1 LKNLRGNSRAAFGRA
16 LRHPLVDA
24 LECWVDRGAANNRTR
39 CLPEMVLIIGGG
51 ISGLSVAWFLH
62 RKGVVVRVLEF
73 ADRVGGA
80 IATDH
85 IGTYL
90 VERGPNSTLQKPG
103 RDDDALGRLVAQ
115 TDLGER
121 LVEAGAAG
129 NRRFV
134 MRAGR
139 LQLVPGS
146 PPGFLTTGLF
156 SWRAKLRL
164 LREPFVG
171 KGEGEETI
179 ARFVERRLGREFLD
193 YAVEPFISGVY
204 AGDPGRLSIQ
214 AAVPRIYALERR
226 FGSLILGAIALGKVA
241 KGTGTPTGRLISFDR
256 GMAQLPGAI
265 VAKLPPG
272 ACRTGC
278 RAVRLQP
285 SGRGWEVG
293 WESAS
298 ESGVCQAER
307 VVLAV
312 PAAESADLLEP
323 LSREAACLLRTI
335 PYAPIVSACLAYDRS
350 QVRHPLDGVGFLA
363 PRREGVQILGGLFSN
378 SLFAGRAPDGK
389 VLITAFIGGST
400 NTGVVALGDDE
411 LIPQIQKEL
420 ARVLDI
426 TGEPSLVRLARH
438 RRAIPQYTLGHL
450 ARIAKLDLALAA
462 FPGLHL
468 RGSWRDGISVADC
481 IKNGELLAERLA

>member
-1 LKNLRGNSRAAFGRA
+1 
-16 LRHPLVDA
+16 
-24 LECWVDRGAANNRTR
+24 
-39 CLPEMVLIIGGG
+39 MVLIIGGG
-51 ISGLSVAWFLH
+51 ISGLSVAWFLY
-62 RKGVVVRVLEF
+62 RKGVAVRVLEF
-73 ADRVGGA
+73 TERVGGA

-85 IGTYL
+85 IGAYL
-90 VERGPNSTLQKPG
+90 VERGPNSTLQRPG
-103 RDDDALGRLVAQ
+103 REDDALGRLVAQ

-139 LQLVPGS
+139 LQVLPGS
-146 PPGFLTTGLF
+146 PPAFLTTGLF
-156 SWRAKLRL
+156 SWCAKLSL

-204 AGDPGRLSIQ
+204 AGDPGRLSVQ

-241 KGTGTPTGRLISFDR
+241 KGSGTPAGRLISFDQ
-256 GMAQLPGAI
+256 GMSQLPRAI
-265 VAKLPPG
+265 VAKLPPDS
-272 ACRTGC
+272 CRTGC
-278 RAVRLQP
+278 RVVGIHY
-285 SGRGWEVG
+285 SGRGWEVR

-298 ESGVCQAER
+298 GSGVCQAEK

-312 PAAESADLLEP
+312 PAAEAADLLEP
-323 LSREAACLLRTI
+323 LSQEVACLLRTI
-335 PYAPIVSACLAYDRS
+335 PYAPIVSASLAYDRS
-350 QVRHPLDGVGFLA
+350 QVRHPLDGFGFLA
-363 PRREGVQILGGLFSN
+363 PRKEGMQILGGLFSS
-378 SLFAGRAPDGK
+378 SLFPGRAPDGK

-400 NTGVVALGDDE
+400 NPGVVALGDDE
-411 LIPQIQKEL
+411 LIARIQKEL
-420 ARVLDI
+420 AQTLDI

-450 ARIAKLDLALAA
+450 ERIANLDRALAA

-468 RGSWRDGISVADC
+468 RASWRDGVSVADC
-481 IKNGELLAERLA
+481 IKNGENLAERLA